1 MSIKRLTA
9 GAALLTAALLA
20 WAPALAA
27 EDALKKTARD
37 LLEKHKNA
45 VVLVEVVLKMKISRG
60 TQSRDLERKLEVNG
74 TVIRAD
80 GLTVIS
86 NTSIDPA
93 AGYRRMGLQVDTST
107 AGVKIITS
115 DDTEHEARV
124 ALTDKDLD
132 LAFILPEKKLE
143 LPHVTLGK
151 AAAPGLL
158 DSMIALTRMGR
169 KANRQPGVG
178 LSTVQSVIQKPR
190 VRYIP
195 AGMAYLSCPVFNSSG
210 EVLGLALH
218 WPDANN
224 AVTVL
229 PCEDILEVAGQV
241 KAGEKK
247 PDGGDETKKAP
258 VPEEKPLDP
267 LGL

>member
-1 MSIKRLTA
+1 MSSKRLTA
-9 GAALLTAALLA
+9 GAALMAAALLA
-20 WAPALAA
+20 WAPARGA
-27 EDALKKTARD
+27 EDALKKTARG

-60 TQSRDLERKLEVNG
+60 TQSRDIERKMEVNG

-80 GLTVIS
+80 GLTVIANS
-86 NTSIDPA
+86 SIDPA
-93 AGYRRMGLQVDTST
+93 AAYRRMGLKVDTST
-107 AGVKIITS
+107 AGVKIITA

-132 LAFILPEKKLE
+132 LAFVLPEAKVE
-143 LPHVTLGK
+143 LPHVALGK

-178 LSTVQSVIQKPR
+178 LSTVQSVVQKPR

-195 AGMAYLSCPVFNSSG
+195 AGMAYLACPVFNSSG
-210 EVLGLALH
+210 EVLGLALR
-218 WPDANN
+218 WPEANT
-224 AVTVL
+224 VTVL
-229 PCEDILEVAGQV
+229 PCEDILEVAAQV

-247 PDGGDETKKAP
+247 PDDGDAAKKAP